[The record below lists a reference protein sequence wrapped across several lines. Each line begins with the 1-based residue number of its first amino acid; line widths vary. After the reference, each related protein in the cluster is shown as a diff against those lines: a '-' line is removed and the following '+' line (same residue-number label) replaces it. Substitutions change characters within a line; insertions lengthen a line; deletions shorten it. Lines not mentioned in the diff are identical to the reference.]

1 MLAILRRELI
11 AILRTRKAFVLQL
24 GVALCFVGLIA
35 LRWPTDGRVDLS
47 GARSG
52 QVFGLFSYGLLAAVA
67 LLAPVFPATSIVTE
81 RRKGTLALLL
91 NSPLRAWSI
100 YAGKW
105 FGVLGFIALLLVLT
119 LPAAAACYAMGGIS
133 LTNQLLAV
141 YGLLLVAAVLYISL
155 GLLVSSLANSA
166 DGAVRVTYGCVLA
179 LAVLTLAPYF
189 FLQQSGGLLSELAAW
204 IRCVSPVPAMM
215 EIVGHGDVGS
225 EAAWKGPSAVARF
238 MLLAPLLA
246 ALFSGITISRLR
258 YHLLDRARSQG
269 LITDNRSLGTRA
281 ARRAF
286 FIVDPNRRSRN
297 IGNWVNP
304 VMAKE
309 FRSRRFGRSHWML
322 RLIGGCAIL
331 SLFLAFTVTTGT
343 VQWDLESVGG
353 PLVLLQVGLMVVFM
367 PSLAAGLISSEQENN
382 AWPLL
387 RTSPLSGGRIVR
399 GKLLSALWTMLL
411 MLLATL
417 PGYAVMIYIQ
427 PTLWLQVVRAFVCL
441 FLAGLMALMISAMVG
456 SWFRKTAAAT
466 TAAYVAVLG
475 LFGGTLLIWLARDAP
490 FGFQTVENAL
500 KLNPMAAALSV
511 FNLPGFR
518 NYQLIPVSWWVA
530 GVVIVICFLVMRFR
544 VQSLTRPE

>member
-155 GLLVSSLANSA
+155 GLLVSSLAHSA

-189 FLQQSGGLLSELAAW
+189 FLQQSGGVLSELAAW

-225 EAAWKGPSAVARF
+225 EATWKGPSAVSRF

-246 ALFSGITISRLR
+246 AVFSGITISRLR

-530 GVVIVICFLVMRFR
+530 GGVIVVCFLVMRFR